1 MPSWTAENDLK
12 LASAIIALH
21 QVKVSKDDCERL
33 ATIIGEDCTAKAIT
47 HRVAKFRE
55 AATKLGLAGGGD
67 AAAAAAAAAT
77 PGTPATGKK
86 RARKTKGDEDQDG
99 DGVPATPTKKPR
111 TPKTKKSSAVAKDDV
126 EQEEE
131 RVKEEP
137 LDEEQLQADA

>member
-33 ATIIGEDCTAKAIT
+33 ARIIGDDCTAKAIT

-55 AATKLGLAGGGD
+55 AATKLGLTGDGD
-67 AAAAAAAAAT
+67 AAAAAPA
-77 PGTPATGKK
+77 TPATGKK
-86 RARKTKGDEDQDG
+86 RARKTKGDEDQDVE
-99 DGVPATPTKKPR
+99 GVLATPTKKPR
-111 TPKTKKSSAVAKDDV
+111 TPKTKKSSAVVKDDV
-126 EQEEE
+126 KQEEE
-131 RVKEEP
+131 RVEEEP